1 MGVGILAREAP
12 AALAGSPEVVAEAP
26 VQPTALADTTQITI
40 SEQAYAA
47 RHDSTAQVID
57 VRTGMEV
64 GRGRVAGAHHI
75 NSLLPDFTGRVA
87 KLNLDPERP
96 VYLYCGSGVRSDRAA
111 HALRDAGYAAYNVG
125 GFRALK
131 AAGVPTEE

>member
-26 VQPTALADTTQITI
+26 VQPTGLADTTQITI

-47 RHDSTAQVID
+47 RHDATVQVID
-57 VRTGMEV
+57 VRTAMEV
-64 GRGRVAGAHHI
+64 GRGRVAGAHHV
-75 NSLLPDFTGRVA
+75 NSLLPGFAGRVA
-87 KLNLDPERP
+87 ELDLDPERP
-96 VYLYCGSGVRSDRAA
+96 VYLYCGSGHRSDRAA
-111 HALRDAGYAAYNVG
+111 HLLRDAGYEAYNIG
-125 GFRALK
+125 GFRTLK